1 MCRGGVVKGGYQTIL
16 YWDVLTNRSP
26 YVRGQLW
33 FSLDRVEL
41 GIKYRWSQFMLISRR
56 VS

>member
-1 MCRGGVVKGGYQTIL
+1 MCRGVVKGGYQTIL